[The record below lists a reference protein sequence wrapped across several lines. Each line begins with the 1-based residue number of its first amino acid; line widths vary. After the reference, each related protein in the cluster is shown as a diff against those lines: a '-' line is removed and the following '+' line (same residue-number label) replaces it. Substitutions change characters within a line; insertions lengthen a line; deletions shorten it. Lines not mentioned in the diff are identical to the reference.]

1 MDEMST
7 VSERSTNTGRQS
19 NGRGT
24 AGWVTAA
31 ALAVVLGFWA
41 GHEFWP
47 EKSSR
52 VLPNTVAP
60 GGGATVP
67 GQASPLGIL
76 LAENSIADIAEQ
88 TSKSVVNID
97 TRTSIAIPDSP
108 FQMGSPFGGFEFFFG
123 RQMQPFEEQAP
134 RRFETQG
141 TGSGLIVR
149 QDGYILTNNHV
160 VRNATDIKV
169 TLADKRVFSGKIVGR
184 DAFTDLAL
192 VKIDTTNLPVAKM
205 GSSKALRPG
214 DWAIAIGSPLGL
226 DHTVTLGIISALGR
240 SLGDM
245 KSNVEL
251 IQTDAAINPG
261 NSGGPLL
268 NIKGEV
274 VGINTAVRSDAQN
287 IGFSIPVDVASEV
300 TNGLLTR
307 GRVARP
313 YVGVY
318 MQDLDPKLARS
329 LGLPPNAQGVIVS
342 RVGPDSPAE
351 QSGLVQGDLIQR
363 VDGQTVTASKDL
375 QKLVRTHKPGD
386 TLNLLVSRGGL
397 LKAVPV
403 KVGDYPGDGNRE
415 E

>member
-1 MDEMST
+1 MST
-7 VSERSTNTGRQS
+7 VSERSTNIEMQS
-19 NGRGT
+19 KHGPAT
-24 AGWVTAA
+24 GWVVAA
-31 ALAVVLGFWA
+31 GLVVVIGFWA
-41 GHEFWP
+41 GHEYWP
-47 EKSSR
+47 KQG
-52 VLPNTVAP
+52 VGQLPAGLHP
-60 GGGATVP
+60 GVGTATVVP
-67 GQASPLGIL
+67 SPASQLGIP

-97 TRTSIAIPDSP
+97 TRTSIAISDSP
-108 FQMGSPFGGFEFFFG
+108 YQMGSPFGGFEFFFG
-123 RQMQPFEEQAP
+123 RQMQPFEQRVP
-134 RRFETQG
+134 RKFESQG
-141 TGSGLIVR
+141 SGSGLIVR

-192 VKIDTTNLPVAKM
+192 VKIDASNLPVAKM
-205 GSSKALRPG
+205 GSSKTLRPG

-240 SLGDM
+240 SLDDL

-274 VGINTAVRSDAQN
+274 IGINTAVRSDAQN

-307 GRVARP
+307 GTVARP

-318 MQDLDPKLARS
+318 MQDLDAKLARG
-329 LGLPPNAQGVIVS
+329 LGLPESTRGVIVA

-351 QSGLVQGDLIQR
+351 RAGLFQGDLIQR
-363 VDGQTVTASKDL
+363 VDGQVVASSKEL
-375 QKLVRTHKPGD
+375 QKLVRTHKPGE
-386 TLNLLVSRGGL
+386 TLNLLVSRGGV
-397 LKAVPV
+397 LKAIAV
-403 KVGDYPGDGNRE
+403 KVGDYPVEDNRDE
-415 E
+415 

>member
-1 MDEMST
+1 MST
-7 VSERSTNTGRQS
+7 VSERSTNIEMQS
-19 NGRGT
+19 KRGPAT
-24 AGWVTAA
+24 GWVVAA
-31 ALAVVLGFWA
+31 GLAVALGFWA
-41 GHEFWP
+41 GHEYWP
-47 EKSSR
+47 KQGAGH
-52 VLPNTVAP
+52 LPAGLHP
-60 GGGATVP
+60 GVGTATVVP
-67 GQASPLGIL
+67 SPASQLGIP

-97 TRTSIAIPDSP
+97 TRTSIAISDSP
-108 FQMGSPFGGFEFFFG
+108 YQMGSPFGGFEFFFG
-123 RQMQPFEEQAP
+123 RQMQPFEERVP
-134 RRFETQG
+134 RKFESQG

-160 VRNATDIKV
+160 IRNATDIKV

-192 VKIDTTNLPVAKM
+192 VKIDALNLPVAKM
-205 GSSKALRPG
+205 GSSKTLRPG

-240 SLGDM
+240 SLGDL

-274 VGINTAVRSDAQN
+274 IGINTAVRSDAQN

-307 GRVARP
+307 GTVARP

-318 MQDLDPKLARS
+318 MQDLDSKLARG
-329 LGLPPNAQGVIVS
+329 LGLPESTRGVVVA

-351 QSGLVQGDLIQR
+351 RAGLIQGDLIQR
-363 VDGQTVTASKDL
+363 IDGQVVASAKEL
-375 QKLVRTHKPGD
+375 QKLVRTHKPGE
-386 TLNLLVSRGGL
+386 TLNLLVSRGGVL
-397 LKAVPV
+397 RAVAV
-403 KVGDYPGDGNRE
+403 KVGDYPGEDSRDE
-415 E
+415 